1 VLILLSALIVAAAV
15 AWAARQIAHELAS
28 RRGADG
34 AQIAA
39 LLTVFSAGMTA
50 AAEDPRALLVWQ
62 PLANAARKLF
72 PAEFATLDRAFGG
85 TFPFTPEQIQSAH
98 ARWTTDW
105 LGWERTHDGECKLK
119 AAAVEEELGD
129 RTASPYG
136 RARLEA
142 VEREKLE
149 QYQRRYEEY
158 IRVSKALKALM
169 KP

>member
-1 VLILLSALIVAAAV
+1 VIIPLSALLVAVAV
-15 AWAARQIAHELAS
+15 AWGARLIAHELAS

-34 AQIAA
+34 AQIAP
-39 LLTVFSAGMTA
+39 LLTIFSVGITA

-62 PLANAARKLF
+62 PMATAARKLF
-72 PAEFATLDRAFGG
+72 PAEFTTLDRAFGG
-85 TFPFTPEQIQSAH
+85 TFPFTPEQIQTAH
-98 ARWTTDW
+98 ARWTSDW
-105 LGWERTHDGECKLK
+105 LAWEGTHDAECKLK
-119 AAAVEEELGD
+119 AVAVEAELGD
-129 RTASPYG
+129 KTASPYG